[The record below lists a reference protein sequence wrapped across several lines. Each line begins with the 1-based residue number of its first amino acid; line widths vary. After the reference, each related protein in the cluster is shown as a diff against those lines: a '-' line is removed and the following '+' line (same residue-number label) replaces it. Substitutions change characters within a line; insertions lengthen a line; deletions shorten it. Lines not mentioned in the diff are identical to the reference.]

1 MISLDFLE
9 QVDVFRTLNDVQLS
23 AIQECAEIVDFKRGD
38 PIFIQGDDAS
48 YVWIV
53 LEGDV
58 ELRTESSGR
67 NGATLLAPFFK
78 PSFISGTQAFGWAC
92 FVPPYQYCLSG
103 YCVSRWCKIIR
114 LNREDL
120 LAIFEQDAVI
130 GFKVMDYLLGAV
142 GKQFEQLQD
151 EIAKDK
157 GIEMMS
163 QW

>member
-58 ELRTESSGR
+58 ELRTESGDQEGR
-67 NGATLLAPFFK
+67 TDSSPAFM
-78 PSFISGTQAFGWAC
+78 SEVQAFGWAC

-142 GKQFEQLQD
+142 GKQFEQFQE
-151 EIAKDK
+151 EIAKDR